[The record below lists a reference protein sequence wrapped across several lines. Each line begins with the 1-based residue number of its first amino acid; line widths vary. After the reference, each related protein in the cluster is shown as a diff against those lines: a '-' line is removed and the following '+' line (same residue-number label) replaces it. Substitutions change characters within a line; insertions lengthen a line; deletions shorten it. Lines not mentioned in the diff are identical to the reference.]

1 MSIGKTLNYESTGEN
16 LVVSQMKNWKIAT
29 SNQATVSEQYAA
41 EEFQRWFNQA
51 NQLELPLETIEDP
64 SNVNEQVTIT
74 SLSSLDD
81 EEISIIVDKSCIQ
94 ISGGLPRG
102 ILYAV
107 YQFLEELIGIRY
119 LTSDHTFIPDDSE
132 IKIPCGTYTY
142 NPPFSF
148 RWSYYRENSNFP
160 EFAAM
165 RKVNTVTDA
174 EKFGGKTQQNLIN
187 HSFHFLVPFSS
198 YGSEH
203 PEYYALHEGVR
214 DTDTHGGGPQLCV
227 TNQDVIEIAANTA
240 IQHLTDNPNIS
251 NISVSQADTARYC
264 RCDRCEE
271 LNEEEDTPMGSQLTF
286 VNAVAERIEKVHP
299 NVKVGTLAYWYTRQ
313 APKTVRPRPN
323 VQIQLCSIECCTLHA
338 IDNPDCEKNQAFC
351 SDTIDWGKICNDI
364 WIWNYNT
371 NFRCYDLPH
380 PNLRCIGPNV
390 RYFLENNAKGVFM
403 QANGNGLTGE
413 FSDLRNYLIS
423 QLIWNPQLNDQD
435 ILTEFVE
442 LHYENA
448 SSAIMDYIDFLHD
461 NAETRGLHPGTF
473 PSPEDVGLDVESSQR
488 IFEFFKEAVN
498 LATNSEIRARVE
510 KASIPAYKAM
520 IVAGDIDGIQRRNTI
535 AEYIALCNR
544 YGMTHA
550 AEHQAAE
557 DYFAELQ
564 KQ

>member
-1 MSIGKTLNYESTGEN
+1 MSIGKTLNFEPTGGN
-16 LVVSQMKNWKIAT
+16 LVVSDMKNWKIGT
-29 SNQATVSEQYAA
+29 PNQATVSEQYAA
-41 EEFQRWFNQA
+41 EEFQRWFKSE
-51 NQLELPLETIEDP
+51 NQLVLPLETIDEPKNAKD
-64 SNVNEQVTIT
+64 QVTIM

-81 EEISIIVDKSCIQ
+81 EEISIIVDPSYIQ

-102 ILYAV
+102 VLYAV
-107 YQFLEELIGIRY
+107 YQFLEELIGIRFI
-119 LTSDHTFIPDDSE
+119 TSEHTFIPNDFD
-132 IKIPCGTYTY
+132 IKIPCGIYTF

-148 RWSYYRENSNFP
+148 RWSYYRENSNSP
-160 EFAAM
+160 EFAAK
-165 RKVNTVTDA
+165 RKVNTVTDV
-174 EKFGGKTQQNLIN
+174 ENLGGKTQQNLIN
-187 HSFHFLVPFSS
+187 HSFHFLVPFSLH
-198 YGSEH
+198 GDEH
-203 PEYYALHEGVR
+203 PEYYALHEGER
-214 DTDTHGGGPQLCV
+214 DTETHGGGPQLCV
-227 TNQDVIEIAANTA
+227 TNPDVIEIAANTA

-264 RCDRCEE
+264 RCDTCEE
-271 LNEEEDTPMGSQLTF
+271 LNTAEDSPMGSQLTF
-286 VNAVAERIEKVHP
+286 VNAVAEQIENIHP

-313 APKTVRPRPN
+313 APKTVRPRRN
-323 VQIQLCSIECCTLHA
+323 VQIQLCSIECCTFHA
-338 IDNPDCEKNQAFC
+338 IDNPDCEKNRAFC

-390 RYFLENNAKGVFM
+390 RYFLRNNAKGVFM

-423 QLIWNPQLNDQD
+423 RLIWNPHLNDQE
-435 ILTEFVE
+435 ILSEFVE

-448 SSAIMDYIDFLHD
+448 ASAIMDYIEFLH
-461 NAETRGLHPGTF
+461 NNVETKGLHPGTF
-473 PSPEDVGLDVESSQR
+473 PSPEDVGLDGESSRR
-488 IFEFFKEAVN
+488 IFEFFDEALK
-498 LATNSEIRARVE
+498 LAPNSDIKARVE

-520 IVAGDIDGIQRRNTI
+520 IVAGGIDGIKRRNTV

-557 DYFAELQ
+557 DYFEQLQ
-564 KQ
+564 EQ

>member
-1 MSIGKTLNYESTGEN
+1 MSIGKTLNYESTGGN

-51 NQLELPLETIEDP
+51 NQLELPLEVIKDP

-74 SLSSLDD
+74 SLSSLED
-81 EEISIIVDKSCIQ
+81 EEISIIVDNSYIQ

-102 ILYAV
+102 ILYAA
-107 YQFLEELIGIRY
+107 YQFLEELIGVRY
-119 LTSDHTFIPDDSE
+119 LTSDHTFIPDDTE

-142 NPPFSF
+142 KPPFSF

-174 EKFGGKTQQNLIN
+174 EKLGGKTQQNLIN

-198 YGSEH
+198 YGNEH
-203 PEYYALHEGVR
+203 PEYYALHEGER

-264 RCDRCEE
+264 RCDKCEE
-271 LNEEEDTPMGSQLTF
+271 LNNTEDTPMGSQLTF

-351 SDTIDWGKICNDI
+351 SDTMDWGKICNDI

-413 FSDLRNYLIS
+413 FSDLRNYLIA
-423 QLIWNPQLNDQD
+423 QLIWNPHLNDQD
-435 ILTEFVE
+435 ILKEFVE

-448 SSAIMDYIDFLHD
+448 SSPIMNYIEFLHD
-461 NAETRGLHPGTF
+461 NAETKGLHPGTF

-488 IFEFFKEAVN
+488 IFELFKEAFN

-550 AEHQAAE
+550 AEHQTAE
-557 DYFAELQ
+557 DYFEELQ